1 MPILPCAKNCS
12 RIFLLSH
19 IILREIPWSVS
30 YRWDLRPRKVISCV
44 QSHTARKKQNLGWN
58 LCMYQCKAYP
68 FIQDT
73 DSIKNIHIKYLVQP
87 TGHRVNGYARCAQG
101 KSLNSEFYG
110 SGRIKE
116 EEGGRTHNWFF
127 LHFLYWFTRCVI
139 PRWFLDLTAP
149 KPLMSLCWWEGR
161 KKIIILPEI
170 RLGNSKQPTN

>member
-1 MPILPCAKNCS
+1 MHHHSKY
-12 RIFLLSH
+12 LLSFAH
-19 IILREIPWSVS
+19 LTMCQKLFKDFSIVS
-30 YRWDLRPRKVISCV
+30 YNPQRNTIKCVLVRPRKVISCV

-58 LCMYQCKAYP
+58 LCMYQCEAYP
-68 FIQDT
+68 FIQAT
-73 DSIKNIHIKYLVQP
+73 DSIKTIHIKHLAQP
-87 TGHRVNGYARCAQG
+87 TGHRVNGYTRCAQG

-161 KKIIILPEI
+161 KKKNNFTWDKI
-170 RLGNSKQPTN
+170 G